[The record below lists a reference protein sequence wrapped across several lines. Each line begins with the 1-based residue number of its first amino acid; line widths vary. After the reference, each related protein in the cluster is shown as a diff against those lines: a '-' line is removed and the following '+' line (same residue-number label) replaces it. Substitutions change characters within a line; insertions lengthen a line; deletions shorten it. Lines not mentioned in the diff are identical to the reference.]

1 MNRPLTL
8 VLTACVAV
16 LAACSKDP
24 SFDPNRLAVGP
35 GGLVGNGDPITSGEF
50 PGGNDTLPAARE
62 VPPPDDSRP
71 PDCDGA
77 CVAYCSAANLQNPV
91 NRGLCNS
98 LWGVGLSHRPIQNA
112 EACRRLFVDLAGRVP
127 TAEEAEATC
136 TGNWGETVKRLM
148 DSPDFIV
155 VNQRRAAD
163 RFLYSNEVVSIQAI
177 YDMDRLVG
185 KLFQGKV
192 PYDQFAAVVSAHP
205 VLTRRHADAG
215 DKVEALFRLFL
226 GRPPFE
232 HERAD
237 MSRLY
242 LLWHS
247 GYYDHQEMG
256 MRMPD
261 AYVRYRCLAEDGKT
275 VDPVRKGECTSVL
288 WGYNEVVLTPDLR
301 SATDRQINQLTMWNG
316 LLTPN
321 EWAMLQTPGRVLS
334 QEIAFWE
341 RAVDDVLD
349 QYLGYELSKG
359 VPEVRAELVRYLL
372 EHQGDIR
379 SVHYAVLTS
388 AAYLQSTEGAS
399 NSSYRWAYGPLKQ
412 MEAEVWIDSMLRNT
426 GITLPSCDYRISQPE
441 NLLRAATVASYR
453 VLQNSQWKID
463 DQGNID
469 QSYAQLARTLGGCP
483 ENIVGGRFRVVSIL
497 TTGTQLSFV
506 GDLCNPGMEAG
517 VKVSAP
523 IEKLLPEGVDP
534 ARAVNADLAGEIA
547 SHQYRVL
554 LGRSP
559 TGEEL
564 TEARD
569 AGSQCATELCKAE
582 EFARPLCFALL
593 SSAERL
599 FY

>member
-8 VLTACVAV
+8 GLTAC
-16 LAACSKDP
+16 LALLAGCSKDTG
-24 SFDPNRLAVGP
+24 FDPEKLAVGP
-35 GGLVGNGDPITSGEF
+35 GGLVGNGDAVTSGDF

-77 CVAYCSAANLQNPV
+77 CVAYCAAANLRNPV
-91 NRGLCNS
+91 NRGLCSS
-98 LWGVGLSHRPIQNA
+98 LWGVGLTHRPIQHA

-127 TAEEAEATC
+127 SAEEAESTC
-136 TGNWGETVKRLM
+136 SGSWGETVKRLM
-148 DSPDFIV
+148 DSDDFIA
-155 VNQRRAAD
+155 VNKRRAAD
-163 RFLYSNEVVSIQAI
+163 KFLYSNEVVSLQSI
-177 YDMDRLVG
+177 YDMDRLVE
-185 KLFQGKV
+185 KLLRGKV
-192 PYDQFAAVVSAHP
+192 PYDQFAAVASAHP
-205 VLTRRHADAG
+205 VLTRRHADPG
-215 DKVEALFRLFL
+215 DKVDALFTLFL

-242 LLWHS
+242 RLWHS
-247 GYYDHQEMG
+247 GYYDHEQMG

-261 AYVRYRCLAEDGKT
+261 AYVRFRCLTEDGT
-275 VDPVRKGECTSVL
+275 AVDPVKKGECTSVL

-301 SATDRQINQLTMWNG
+301 AATDRQINQLTMWSG
-316 LLTPN
+316 LLTPD

-334 QEIAFWE
+334 QELAFWE
-341 RAVDDVLD
+341 RAVDEVLE
-349 QYLGYELSKG
+349 QYLGYDLSSR
-359 VPEVRAELVRYLL
+359 VPEVRAELARWLL
-372 EHQGDIR
+372 ENQGDIR

-399 NSSYRWAYGPLKQ
+399 TSSYRWAYGPLKQ

-426 GITLPSCDYRISQPE
+426 GLTLPGCDYRISQPE
-441 NLLRAATVASYR
+441 NLLRSGSVAGYR

-463 DQGNID
+463 DKGQID
-469 QSYAQLARTLGGCP
+469 ESYSDLARTLGGCP

-497 TTGTQLSFV
+497 TTGTQLGFV
-506 GDLCNPGMEAG
+506 NDLCNPTLDPDS
-517 VKVSAP
+517 KVTAP
-523 IEKLLPEGVDP
+523 IERLLPEGVDP
-534 ARAVNADLAGEIA
+534 ARAVSPDLAVQIA
-547 SHQYRVL
+547 QHQYRVL

-559 TGEEL
+559 SGEEL

-569 AGSQCATELCKAE
+569 AGSQCAAELCAAE
-582 EFARPLCFALL
+582 EFARPFCFALL

>member
-24 SFDPNRLAVGP
+24 SFDPNKFAVGP
-35 GGLVGNGDPITSGEF
+35 GGLVGNGEPVTSGEF
-50 PGGNDTLPAARE
+50 PGGNDALPAARE

-77 CVAYCSAANLQNPV
+77 CVSYCAAANLQNPV
-91 NRGLCNS
+91 NKGLCRS
-98 LWGVGLSHRPIQNA
+98 LWGVGLAHRPIQHA

-136 TGNWGETVKRLM
+136 TGSWGETVKRLM
-148 DSPDFIV
+148 DSPDFIE
-155 VNQRRAAD
+155 VNKRRAAD
-163 RFLYSNEVVSIQAI
+163 RFLYSNEVVSIQSI
-177 YDMDRLVG
+177 YDMDRLVE
-185 KLFQGKV
+185 KLFTGRV

-205 VLTRRHADAG
+205 VLTRRHADPG

-242 LLWHS
+242 RLWHS

-256 MRMPD
+256 MRLPD
-261 AYVRYRCLAEDGKT
+261 AYVRYRCLADDEKT
-275 VDPVRKGECTSVL
+275 VDPIRKGECTSVL
-288 WGYNEVVLTPDLR
+288 WGYNEVLLTPDLR

-316 LLTPN
+316 LLTPD
-321 EWAMLQTPGRVLS
+321 EWAMMQTPGRVLS

-341 RAVDDVLD
+341 RAVDDVLE

-359 VPEVRAELVRYLL
+359 VPEVRYELVRWLL
-372 EHQGDIR
+372 ENQGDIR

-388 AAYLQSTEGAS
+388 AAYLQSVEGAS
-399 NSSYRWAYGPLKQ
+399 TAAYRWAYGPLKQ
-412 MEAEVWIDSMLRNT
+412 MDAEVWIDSMLRNT
-426 GITLPSCDYRISQPE
+426 GITLPGCDHRISQPE
-441 NLLRAATVASYR
+441 QLLRAASVASYR
-453 VLQNSQWKID
+453 VLQNSRWKID
-463 DQGNID
+463 EEGAID
-469 QSYAQLARTLGGCP
+469 ESYADLARTLGGCP

-497 TTGTQLSFV
+497 TTGTQLAFV
-506 GDLCNPGMEAG
+506 GDLCNPSLDPDAR
-517 VKVSAP
+517 VSAP
-523 IEKLLPEGVDP
+523 IDRLLPGGMDP
-534 ARAVNADLAGEIA
+534 ARALTQEMAGEIA

-569 AGSQCATELCKAE
+569 AGAQCAAELCKAE

>member
-8 VLTACVAV
+8 VLTACVAL
-16 LAACSKDP
+16 LAGCSKDP
-24 SFDPNRLAVGP
+24 SFDPEKLAVGP

-50 PGGNDTLPAARE
+50 AGGNDALPAARQ

-71 PDCDGA
+71 PNCDGA
-77 CVAYCSAANLQNPV
+77 CVAYCNAANLQNPV
-91 NRGLCNS
+91 NRGLCRS
-98 LWGVGLSHRPIQNA
+98 LWGVGLAHRPIQHA

-127 TAEEAEATC
+127 TADEAEATC
-136 TGNWGETVKRLM
+136 TGSWGETVKRM
-148 DSPDFIV
+148 MASEDFIT
-155 VNQRRAAD
+155 VNKRRAAD
-163 RFLYSNEVVSIQAI
+163 RFLYSNEVVSLQAI
-177 YDMDRLVG
+177 YDMDRLVE
-185 KLFQGKV
+185 KLLRGKV
-192 PYDQFAAVVSAHP
+192 PYDQFAAVASAHP
-205 VLTRRHADAG
+205 VLTRRYADPG

-242 LLWHS
+242 KLWHS

-261 AYVRYRCLAEDGKT
+261 AYVRFRCLTEDGKA

-301 SATDRQINQLTMWNG
+301 SATDRRINALTMWNG
-316 LLTPN
+316 LLTPE
-321 EWAMLQTPGRVLS
+321 EWALMQTPGRVLA
-334 QEIAFWE
+334 QEVAFWE
-341 RAVDDVLD
+341 RAVDDVLE
-349 QYLGYELSKG
+349 QYLGYELSAR
-359 VPEVRAELVRYLL
+359 VPEVRYELVRWLL

-399 NSSYRWAYGPLKQ
+399 SSSYRWAYGPLKQ

-426 GITLPSCDYRISQPE
+426 GLTLPGCDYRISQPE
-441 NLLRAATVASYR
+441 NLLRSGSVAGYR
-453 VLQNSQWKID
+453 VLQTSQWKID
-463 DQGNID
+463 EEGKID
-469 QSYAQLARTLGGCP
+469 ETYADLARTLGGCP

-506 GDLCNPGMEAG
+506 GDLCNPAMDPRAE
-517 VKVSAP
+517 VSVP
-523 IEKLLPEGVDP
+523 VERLLPEGVG
-534 ARAVNADLAGEIA
+534 ASRAMTAELAGDIA

-564 TEARD
+564 TEAKE
-569 AGSQCATELCKAE
+569 AGAQCAAELCKAE